1 MINKNI
7 KKPGGSMSNL
17 EKWQWKE
24 QELKPISWKFY
35 DTCEKFPDR
44 EAQLF
49 NAALYS
55 GDNNGRFTWREMKER
70 VEAMACALMSL
81 GMEKGDRIGIMSGSS
96 PLWTHSDMAICCS
109 GGVSVTIFPTL
120 SFREAG
126 YIMKD
131 SESRFLFVGDTK
143 NLKMML
149 DGFSEMP
156 KLKKIILLDHSYESS
171 DDRVIGLKKFIE
183 MGNAWKNA
191 NFDKYLARKD
201 SIKIDDWYTII
212 YTSGTTGE
220 GKGVVLTH
228 FNGISRMAGVD
239 EFWTRYGM
247 EINETDRTLCFLP
260 LSHIF
265 DRGSCQLAAILFGST
280 IAYADKPGT
289 LLDDMQKYNPTWI
302 NCVPRL
308 YEKIY
313 IQFRQTMEENP
324 TKKKI
329 FDWALK
335 VGTEALEYRKDANGA
350 YNMHRDFDLASKLPF
365 MLRIKFK
372 IADKLFAKIRG
383 LFGNSF
389 RHSFSASAGIAPD
402 LLKFFYTIGLAV
414 VEGYGSTESFNAC
427 ILNPV
432 TACKPG
438 YMGIN
443 ANGGQTRIAE
453 DGELEISEAGV
464 FSQYLNKPEI
474 TKESFTDDGWFM
486 TGDLV
491 VQDEKG
497 YFKIIDRK
505 KAIICTAVGK
515 NIAPAKLENLF
526 STSSY
531 VEQVFFVGDERNFIT
546 ALIVPNFNYFIDLFA
561 KEGISVNKA
570 NFVMDDSSGVA
581 ICTKVGD
588 DFVSNPRLMEL
599 IKKEVDA
606 ANQQLESFE
615 QIKNY
620 TILGERFTELNGM
633 LTPSQKTKKRVI
645 LDRFSL
651 QIDNM
656 YK

>member
-1 MINKNI
+1 M
-7 KKPGGSMSNL
+7 GNL
-17 EKWQWKE
+17 EQWQWKN
-24 QELKPISWKFY
+24 QELKPFSWHFY
-35 DTCEKFPDR
+35 NSCERFPDND
-44 EAQLF
+44 AQLF
-49 NAALYS
+49 NADLYH
-55 GDNNGRFTWREMKER
+55 GDNNGRFTWAEMRER
-70 VEAMACALMSL
+70 VEAMGCALMSL
-81 GMEKGDRIGIMSGSS
+81 GLEAGDRVGIMSGSS
-96 PLWTHSDMAICCS
+96 PLWTHADMAICCTA
-109 GGVSVTIFPTL
+109 GVSVTIFPTL

-131 SESRFLFVGDTK
+131 SGSRYLFVGDEK
-143 NLKMML
+143 NLQMML
-149 DGFSEMP
+149 DGFNEMP
-156 KLKKIILLDHSYESS
+156 ALKKIIILDMAYESK
-171 DDRVIGLKKFIE
+171 DERVMGLKEFIE
-183 MGNAWKNA
+183 LGNKWKKDNY
-191 NFDKYLARKD
+191 DKYLARKD

-228 FNGISRMAGVD
+228 FNGVSRMMGVD

-247 EINETDRTLCFLP
+247 DINENDRTLCFLP

-265 DRGSCQLAAILFGST
+265 DRGSCQLAAIIFGST

-313 IQFRQTMEENP
+313 IQFKQAMAENP

-335 VGTEALEYRKDANGA
+335 VGAEALEYRKDDNGC
-350 YNMHRDFDLASKLPF
+350 YNMHKDFDLASKLPF
-365 MLRIKFK
+365 MLRMKFK
-372 IADKLFAKIRG
+372 IADKLFAKVRG

-389 RHSFSASAGIAPD
+389 RHSFSASAGIAPE

-443 ANGGQTRIAE
+443 ANGGQSRIAE

-464 FSQYLNKPEI
+464 FGQYLNKPEV
-474 TKESFTDDGWFM
+474 TAESFTEDGWFQ

-491 VQDEKG
+491 IQDEKG
-497 YFKIIDRK
+497 YYKIIDRK

-531 VEQVFFVGDERNFIT
+531 VEQIFLVGDERNFIS
-546 ALIVPNFNYFIDLFA
+546 ALIVPSFNYFIEIFN
-561 KEGISVNKA
+561 KEGISYDKSALVY
-570 NFVMDDSSGVA
+570 DDSTGVS

-588 DFVSNPRLMEL
+588 DFISNPRLREL
-599 IKKEVDA
+599 IKGEVDA
-606 ANQQLESFE
+606 ANANLEKFE
-615 QIKNY
+615 QVKNFAV
-620 TILGERFTELNGM
+620 LNERFTELNGM

-645 LDRFSL
+645 LDRYSDK
-651 QIDNM
+651 IDNM
-656 YK
+656 YS